1 MNEDND
7 SKREL
12 RSLDKLATSTR
23 ARIETAV
30 LDTFAGREFQKVSLI
45 EIARSANVSLQ
56 TIYKYY
62 GDKETLLF
70 SSLDTWLSR
79 LALRMT
85 EHLQGIEDYKERFRK
100 VFWVALE
107 FFQKNPDVALL
118 IMSSVYLN
126 TWRKYDTFRQPAF
139 FNLFMQVIREGREQG
154 VLNDEV
160 GDQYILDFVLGT
172 CSRLISMWIIRGQQE
187 KLTADADQLFEM
199 LWRAISKPPEQLV
212 TPK

>member
-1 MNEDND
+1 MTEEA
-7 SKREL
+7 SGARKL
-12 RSLDKLATSTR
+12 RPLDKLAPSTR

-70 SSLDTWLSR
+70 SSLDTWLTR
-79 LALRMT
+79 LAKRMT
-85 EHLQGIEDYKERFRK
+85 DHLQDGDNYKERFRQ
-100 VFWVALE
+100 VFTVALQ
-107 FFQKNPDVALL
+107 FFEKNPDVALL

-126 TWRKYDTFRQPAF
+126 TWRKYDTFRQPEF
-139 FNLFMQVIREGREQG
+139 FNLFMQVIRVGRGQG

-160 GDQYILDFVLGT
+160 EERYILDFVLGT
-172 CSRLISMWIIRGQQE
+172 CSRLISMWIIRGQQDS
-187 KLTADADQLFEM
+187 LTAEADPLFEM
-199 LWRAISKPPEQLV
+199 LWRAIAKPL
-212 TPK
+212 

>member
-1 MNEDND
+1 MDDEDDN
-7 SKREL
+7 KTREL
-12 RSLDKLATSTR
+12 RSLAKLAPSTR

-79 LALRMT
+79 LAKRMT
-85 EHLQGIEDYKERFRK
+85 DHLQGIDDYKERFRK

-126 TWRKYDTFRQPAF
+126 TWRKYDTFRQPEF

-154 VLNDEV
+154 VLNNEV
-160 GDQYILDFVLGT
+160 DDHYIVDFVLGT
-172 CSRLISMWIIRGQQE
+172 CSRLITMWIIRGQQD
-187 KLTADADQLFEM
+187 KLTADADPLFEM
-199 LWRAISKPPEQLV
+199 LWRAIANPDR
-212 TPK
+212 T

>member
-1 MNEDND
+1 MDDENDN
-7 SKREL
+7 KRKL
-12 RSLDKLATSTR
+12 RPLDKLAPSTR

-70 SSLDTWLSR
+70 SSLDTWLAR
-79 LALRMT
+79 LAKRMT
-85 EHLQGIEDYKERFRK
+85 DHLQGDDYKERFRN
-100 VFWVALE
+100 VFFVALE
-107 FFQKNPDVALL
+107 FFEKNPDVALL

-126 TWRKYDTFRQPAF
+126 TWRKYDTFRQPEF
-139 FNLFMQVIREGREQG
+139 FNLFMQVIREGRAQG
-154 VLNDEV
+154 ILNDEV

-172 CSRLISMWIIRGQQE
+172 CSRLISMWIIRGQQD
-187 KLTADADQLFEM
+187 KLTANADPLFEM
-199 LWRAISKPPEQLV
+199 LWRAISKPKAE
-212 TPK
+212 

>member
-1 MNEDND
+1 MNESSQTHRD
-7 SKREL
+7 L
-12 RSLDKLATSTR
+12 RSLEKLAPSTR

-30 LDTFAGREFQKVSLI
+30 LDNFAGREFQKVSLI

-70 SSLDTWLSR
+70 SSLDTWLTR
-79 LALRMT
+79 LAKRMT
-85 EHLQGIEDYKERFRK
+85 EHLQDADDYKERFRN

-118 IMSSVYLN
+118 MMSSVYLN
-126 TWRKYDTFRQPAF
+126 TWRKYDTFRQPEF
-139 FNLFMQVIREGREQG
+139 FNLFMQVIREGRHQG

-160 GDQYILDFVLGT
+160 EERYILDFVLGT
-172 CSRLISMWIIRGQQE
+172 CSRLISMWIIRGQQD

-199 LWRAISKPPEQLV
+199 LWRAIAKPA
-212 TPK
+212 

>member
-1 MNEDND
+1 MSDNEQG
-7 SKREL
+7 SREL
-12 RSLDKLATSTR
+12 RPLDKLAPSTR

-70 SSLDTWLSR
+70 SSLDTWLTR
-79 LALRMT
+79 LAKRMT
-85 EHLQGIEDYKERFRK
+85 DHLQGIEDYKERFRK

-126 TWRKYDTFRQPAF
+126 TWRKYDTFRQPEF
-139 FNLFMQVIREGREQG
+139 FNLFMQVIREGRHQG

-160 GDQYILDFVLGT
+160 EERYILDFVLGT
-172 CSRLISMWIIRGQQE
+172 CSRLITMWIIRGQQD
-187 KLTADADQLFEM
+187 KLTDDANLLFEM
-199 LWRAISKPPEQLV
+199 LWRAIAKPDSQ
-212 TPK
+212 

>member
-1 MNEDND
+1 MSDNEQGNRD
-7 SKREL
+7 L
-12 RSLDKLATSTR
+12 RSLDKLAPSTR

-70 SSLDTWLSR
+70 SSLDTWLTR
-79 LALRMT
+79 LAKRMT
-85 EHLQGIEDYKERFRK
+85 DHLQGIEDYKERFRK

-126 TWRKYDTFRQPAF
+126 TWRKYDTFRQPEF
-139 FNLFMQVIREGREQG
+139 FNLFMQVIKEGRHQG

-160 GDQYILDFVLGT
+160 EERYILDFVLGT
-172 CSRLISMWIIRGQQE
+172 CSRLISMWIIRGQQD
-187 KLTADADQLFEM
+187 KLTDDANLLFEM
-199 LWRAISKPPEQLV
+199 LWRAISKPE
-212 TPK
+212 

>member
-1 MNEDND
+1 MNDDEDG
-7 SKREL
+7 KRKL
-12 RSLDKLATSTR
+12 RPLDKLATPTR

-70 SSLDTWLSR
+70 SSLDTWLGR
-79 LALRMT
+79 LAKRMT
-85 EHLQGIEDYKERFRK
+85 DHLQGIEDDKERFRK

-107 FFQKNPDVALL
+107 FFEKNPDVALL

-126 TWRKYDTFRQPAF
+126 TWRKYDTFRQPEF
-139 FNLFMQVIREGREQG
+139 FNLFMQVIREGRHQG
-154 VLNDEV
+154 VLDDTVDE
-160 GDQYILDFVLGT
+160 QYILDFVLGT
-172 CSRLISMWIIRGQQE
+172 CSRLISMWIIRGQQDS
-187 KLTADADQLFEM
+187 LTANANPLFEM
-199 LWRAISKPPEQLV
+199 LWRAISKPAE
-212 TPK
+212 